1 MMATRAP
8 ACGGFTFFG
17 LLFAIM
23 LIGLAL
29 AGASAVWQVQQQ
41 RHKEQQL
48 LYIGKQY
55 SDAIASYYKAAPG
68 GAKQYP
74 RKLTELLRDP
84 RYPTVKR
91 HIRKLWPDPLTNS
104 GDWALVTDS
113 QGGIAGIYSRA
124 RGKPLMQPDFGD
136 DEFDGAPKQKQ
147 SYAQWKFIYTEGMS
161 VDELV
166 EVYRDDSGKKD
177 RR

>member
-1 MMATRAP
+1 MMTARTSSS
-8 ACGGFTFFG
+8 GGFTFFG

-29 AGASAVWQVQQQ
+29 AGASAIWQVQLQ
-41 RHKEQQL
+41 RYKEQQL

-84 RYPTVKR
+84 RYPTIKR
-91 HIRKLWPDPLTNS
+91 HIRKLWPDPLTTRGN
-104 GDWALVTDS
+104 WALVTDS
-113 QGGIAGIYSRA
+113 QGGIAGVYSRA
-124 RGKPLMQPDFGD
+124 RGKPLMQPDFGPG
-136 DEFDGAPKQKQ
+136 EFEGAPRQKQ
-147 SYAQWKFIYTEGMS
+147 RYAQWKFIYTEGMS
-161 VDELV
+161 LDELAN
-166 EVYRDDSGKKD
+166 VYREDAGKK
-177 RR
+177 R